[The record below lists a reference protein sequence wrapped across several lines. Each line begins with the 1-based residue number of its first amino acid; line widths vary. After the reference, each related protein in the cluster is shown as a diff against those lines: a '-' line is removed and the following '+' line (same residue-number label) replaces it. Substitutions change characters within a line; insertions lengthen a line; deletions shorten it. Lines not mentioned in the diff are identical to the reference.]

1 MDRNP
6 FEQPPVRRS
15 TPAEREL
22 PPEEFIRWKVKGEL
36 RKRMRGL
43 RKTTP
48 LTACLERST
57 RIVAKLEAHPLFAN
71 ARRVALFWPIE
82 ARHEVD
88 LRGLDETLRARGVSV
103 SYPAIDPETSLMTF
117 KRVDNPA
124 TLEEAGYGFA
134 EPASGAPI
142 ALPGELDAIIVP
154 ALAVDVEGH
163 RIGYGAGYYDRA
175 LPPFV
180 PPAVTFVVAY
190 DYQLISEVPVTE
202 GDVALAWVV
211 TDRRIFP
218 AGAPTSASDA

>member
-1 MDRNP
+1 MIRNP
-6 FEQPPVRRS
+6 FEQAPL
-15 TPAEREL
+15 EREL
-22 PPEEFIRWKVKGEL
+22 PPEDFIRRKVKAEL

-48 LTACLERST
+48 LTACMERSKL
-57 RIVAKLEAHPLFAN
+57 IVEKLETHPALAA
-71 ARRVALFWPIE
+71 ARTVALFWPIE

-88 LRGLDETLRARGVSV
+88 LRTLDASLRALSV
-103 SYPAIDPETSLMTF
+103 SIFYPAIDPETSLMTF
-117 KRVDNPA
+117 KRVDDPA

-134 EPASGAPI
+134 EPASSAPI
-142 ALPGELDAIIVP
+142 ALAGELDVIVVP
-154 ALAVDVEGH
+154 ALAVDVDGH

-175 LPPFV
+175 LPPFA
-180 PPAVTFVVAY
+180 PKAVTFVVAY

>member
-1 MDRNP
+1 MVRNP
-6 FEQPPVRRS
+6 FEQPPV
-15 TPAEREL
+15 EREL
-22 PPEEFIRWKVKGEL
+22 PPEEFIRRKVKAEL

-43 RKTTP
+43 RNTTP
-48 LTACLERST
+48 MSACLDRSAL
-57 RIVAKLEAHPLFAN
+57 IVAKLEAHPHFAT
-71 ARRVALFWPIE
+71 ARNVALFWPIE

-88 LRGLDETLRARGVSV
+88 LRALDASLRARGASV
-103 SYPAIDPETSLMTF
+103 FYPAIDPETSVMTF
-117 KRVDNPA
+117 KKVTDSA
-124 TLEEAGYGFA
+124 TLEEAGYGFS
-134 EPASGAPI
+134 EPASDAPA
-142 ALPGELDAIIVP
+142 ALPGELDTIVVP
-154 ALAVDVEGH
+154 ALAVAADGH

-202 GDVALAWVV
+202 GDLAIAWVV

>member
-1 MDRNP
+1 MVRNP
-6 FEQPPVRRS
+6 FEQPLP
-15 TPAEREL
+15 EREL
-22 PPEEFIRWKVKGEL
+22 PPEDYIRRKVKAEL

-57 RIVAKLEAHPLFAN
+57 LIIAKLEAHPAFAA
-71 ARRVALFWPIE
+71 ARNVALFWPIE

-88 LRGLDETLRARGVSV
+88 LRALDASLRERAVTV
-103 SYPAIDPETSLMTF
+103 FYPAIDPETSLMTF
-117 KRVDNPA
+117 KRVDDPA
-124 TLEEAGYGFA
+124 TLEEAGYGFS

-154 ALAVDVEGH
+154 ALAVDVDGH

-175 LPPFV
+175 LPAFV

-202 GDVALAWVV
+202 GDLALAWVV